1 MFWSFWP
8 CSYVLSHFVS
18 VVFTARA
25 PLAGWLH
32 KTDKFCG
39 FSGHRLLLPL
49 LPPFI
54 ALLWSFTRTGF
65 ILFSAADKYC
75 PLLIKEGGIPL
86 LKDMIKMASARQETK
101 EMAR

>member
-1 MFWSFWP
+1 M
-8 CSYVLSHFVS
+8 S
-18 VVFTARA
+18 VVFTTSSPPAV
-25 PLAGWLH
+25 WLH
-32 KTDKFCG
+32 NKEKFCG

-49 LPPFI
+49 LPPFTPP
-54 ALLWSFTRTGF
+54 LRGFTWACF
-65 ILFSAADKYC
+65 VLFPAADKYC